1 MPTAKNPLPDNLMII
16 IGQLLEATKA
26 ASDGLKSMSIE
37 VQSNAKAII
46 AASKT
51 LEMVEKKLTAFD
63 ELVDDAANPNSLG
76 QVSARHTNELVDLRK
91 AVGDLKDTL
100 VKLTTE
106 MTTLGTSVTTL
117 KQDGA
122 HLTTTKETVWGVIKF
137 VGWLLTTA
145 IALYAAING
154 K

>member
-1 MPTAKNPLPDNLMII
+1 MPPAKNPLPDNLMII

-51 LEMVEKKLTAFD
+51 LEMVEEKLAELAD
-63 ELVDDAANPNSLG
+63 LVDDAANPNSLA
-76 QVSARHTNELVDLRK
+76 QVSGRHTNELAELRK
-91 AVGDLKDTL
+91 AISDLKDAL
-100 VKLTTE
+100 LKLGTE
-106 MTTLGTSVTTL
+106 MSVLGTTVNSL

-122 HLTTTKETVWGVIKF
+122 QLSTTKDTVWSVIKF
-137 VGWLLTTA
+137 VGWLVTTA
-145 IALYAAING
+145 IALYAAFNG